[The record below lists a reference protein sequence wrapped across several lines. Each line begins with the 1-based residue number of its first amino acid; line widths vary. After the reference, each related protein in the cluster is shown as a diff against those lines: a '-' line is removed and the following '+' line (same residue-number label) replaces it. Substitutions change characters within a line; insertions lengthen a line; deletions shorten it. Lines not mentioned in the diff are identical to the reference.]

1 MEAEYGK
8 RGVKTK
14 LVGFVIMVL
23 GLLDS
28 LLNLRGGL
36 ADYDKY
42 LVLML
47 FGACVFAIGAVR
59 GGRPSS
65 AEVTEV

>member
-1 MEAEYGK
+1 M
-8 RGVKTK
+8 K
-14 LVGFVIMVL
+14 LNTASEGEDQVSGL
-23 GLLDS
+23 HHHGSGLLDS

-47 FGACVFAIGAVR
+47 FGACVFAIVR
-59 GGRPSS
+59 FVATAIVCR
-65 AEVTEV
+65 VTEV